1 LHGFDGVVFA
11 RRHLLQRSC
20 VDDEVDANHRASE
33 AVSIADVSNEVSNAG
48 AIEAAQAHLVL
59 LQFIP
64 AEYDQ
69 PLGGIIT

>member
-1 LHGFDGVVFA
+1 
-11 RRHLLQRSC
+11 